1 MLSPLQQRVAEIIAG
16 LDEAR
21 DFALAGGGAMIVR
34 GDIERQTR
42 DLDFFGPTANA
53 VDQLVPAVD
62 RALQAAGYTVCHSQE
77 SHGFARL
84 IVESDKDRTELDLGA
99 DARLFPVDPG
109 SLAPLLSGEELAVDK
124 VLAVFGRAGSSIPS
138 PRSRSASLSLRT
150 TCSGVCVRRDMR

>member
-1 MLSPLQQRVAEIIAG
+1 MLSPLQERVAEIIAG

-62 RALQAAGYTVCHSQE
+62 RALRAVGLTVHRVQE
-77 SHGFARL
+77 SHDLNQPFA
-84 IVESDKDRTELDLGA
+84 TW
-99 DARLFPVDPG
+99 
-109 SLAPLLSGEELAVDK
+109 
-124 VLAVFGRAGSSIPS
+124 
-138 PRSRSASLSLRT
+138 SLSKLADYLVAEGVVTDIPHEGLRQLLREDIHWRNRNPNNPRLK
-150 TCSGVCVRRDMR
+150 RRINTANVA

>member
-1 MLSPLQQRVAEIIAG
+1 

-62 RALQAAGYTVCHSQE
+62 RAL
-77 SHGFARL
+77 R
-84 IVESDKDRTELDLGA
+84 
-99 DARLFPVDPG
+99 
-109 SLAPLLSGEELAVDK
+109 AVGP
-124 VLAVFGRAGSSIPS
+124 A
-138 PRSRSASLSLRT
+138 
-150 TCSGVCVRRDMR
+150 